1 MLLVNNLPFLLTHC
15 QRTSLINITT
25 FVLLFNLPEL
35 IRVKPP
41 WHNQPCVLI
50 HWFYFYFIFTVNRVH
65 GKGEL
70 NILLPYLAVIS
81 TAWSKALD
89 PSSNTM
95 WGGLGWGDLEKWG
108 NTKRMSSLYV
118 NWEGKNRCLLWITYE
133 DVVLMRNC
141 GLASVLIPSL
151 HLLTV
156 VMKFMLSW
164 LIVRHLILSKILY
177 YSDKITLHNYY
188 LRAAVLKLCAF

>member
-108 NTKRMSSLYV
+108 NTR
-118 NWEGKNRCLLWITYE
+118 ECL
-133 DVVLMRNC
+133 
-141 GLASVLIPSL
+141 
-151 HLLTV
+151 H
-156 VMKFMLSW
+156 FMLIGREKTDVYSELHMKMW
-164 LIVRHLILSKILY
+164 CWWGIVGLPLFWSPVY
-177 YSDKITLHNYY
+177 T
-188 LRAAVLKLCAF
+188 F